1 MGGFAFHP
9 LEAVVEAGIFPLLVF
24 LLPLHPIALVA
35 FLTYMMAMNVL
46 GHLGYEPYPAR
57 FLRTRFGRLHNTSTH
72 HNMHHQFV
80 KGNYG
85 LYFNWWDR
93 LMGTN
98 HAKYQERFEKVA
110 GSQRETIKA

>member
-1 MGGFAFHP
+1 
-9 LEAVVEAGIFPLLVF
+9 
-24 LLPLHPIALVA
+24 
-35 FLTYMMAMNVL
+35 
-46 GHLGYEPYPAR
+46 
-57 FLRTRFGRLHNTSTH
+57 
-72 HNMHHQFV
+72 V